1 MQNAQCLIS
10 TFSFC
15 SIFVWFSCIYLL
27 LIPSSCPAF
36 GNVSL
41 QVSICSAFHFYLF
54 HSSDTNKWQ
63 PHLSLFLE
71 KCARLIKGTNKLLF
85 FFLLKSTLLLKRPAV
100 SPGHEDACYIPVLIM
115 NLIKQYPHAVIYI
128 FRQHPGL
135 EESHKDHQ
143 SNYCFD
149 YISSSDS

>member
-1 MQNAQCLIS
+1 M
-10 TFSFC
+10 
-15 SIFVWFSCIYLL
+15 
-27 LIPSSCPAF
+27 
-36 GNVSL
+36 
-41 QVSICSAFHFYLF
+41 
-54 HSSDTNKWQ
+54 
-63 PHLSLFLE
+63 
-71 KCARLIKGTNKLLF
+71 
-85 FFLLKSTLLLKRPAV
+85 LKRPAV

-149 YISSSDS
+149 YISSSDSWRLIPLNVENYPCLNVLQTDNTSQVWGNMLYSSSGRLDCLWWSH